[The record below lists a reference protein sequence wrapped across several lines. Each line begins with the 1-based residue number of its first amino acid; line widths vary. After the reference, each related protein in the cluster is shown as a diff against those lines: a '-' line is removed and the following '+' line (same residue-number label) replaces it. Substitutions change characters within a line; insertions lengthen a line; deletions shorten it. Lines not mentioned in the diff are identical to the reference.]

1 MKGKEETM
9 RKTGTEHMTE
19 TATTQTTIA
28 LVPEIEKEGQGTLQ
42 EEIGIRV
49 TKTFAKGIT
58 GYHVL
63 NGEEMSAHY
72 NQIKKITVNQFEEE
86 MPKKWHEDIKRH
98 ILSIERTKK
107 TRKLDYIF
115 EEDEQDD

>member
-1 MKGKEETM
+1 
-9 RKTGTEHMTE
+9 
-19 TATTQTTIA
+19 
-28 LVPEIEKEGQGTLQ
+28 
-42 EEIGIRV
+42 
-49 TKTFAKGIT
+49 
-58 GYHVL
+58 
-63 NGEEMSAHY
+63 MSAHY